1 MLNVIS
7 EIQKQRIL
15 ELFFCSDDRRLWVIG
30 SVLGVSESSVSK
42 VVQDYYD
49 KKINFERG
57 NFTIL
62 HSSINNF

>member
-1 MLNVIS
+1 MSNVIS

-15 ELFFCSDDRRLWVIG
+15 ELFLCSDDRRLWVIG
-30 SVLGVSESSVSK
+30 KTLGVSESYVSK
-42 VVQDYYD
+42 VVQDYFD
-49 KKINFERG
+49 KKINFDRG